1 MQELPKPNP
10 AVLFQPVE
18 DGAVLLDPVQ
28 EIYFGTNS
36 VGARIWQL
44 LPESRD
50 LGQLCAALSS
60 VYPDVEPSVLQAD
73 AVELLEALQAEGL
86 VLSATADAI

>member
-1 MQELPKPNP
+1 MHELPRPNP
-10 AVLFQPVE
+10 SVLFQPVE

-44 LPESRD
+44 LPTCATIEELCSA
-50 LGQLCAALSS
+50 LGAA
-60 VYPDVEPSVLQAD
+60 YPDVDSSILRED
-73 AVELLEALQAEGL
+73 AIELLEALLAERL
-86 VLSATADAI
+86 VTTMP